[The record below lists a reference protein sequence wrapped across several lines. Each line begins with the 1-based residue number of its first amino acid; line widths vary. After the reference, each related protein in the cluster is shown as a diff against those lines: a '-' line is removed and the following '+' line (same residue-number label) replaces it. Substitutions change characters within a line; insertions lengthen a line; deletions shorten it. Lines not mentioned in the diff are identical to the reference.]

1 MEHLRSSQG
10 LTGSF
15 AEWGGWGSNPRPAD
29 YEKYGPMHHAHY
41 LHGYR
46 GVMPPMALI
55 ARFAQ
60 VTRSTNRS
68 TPTIAIS
75 GGRSQNVTVAGAR

>member
-1 MEHLRSSQG
+1 MWDG
-10 LTGSF
+10 L
-15 AEWGGWGSNPRPAD
+15 GSNSRPAD

-41 LHGYR
+41 LNRYH

-55 ARFAQ
+55 APFAQ

-68 TPTIAIS
+68 TPTMAIS
-75 GGRSQNVTVAGAR
+75 GGRSQYVTAAGGSISES